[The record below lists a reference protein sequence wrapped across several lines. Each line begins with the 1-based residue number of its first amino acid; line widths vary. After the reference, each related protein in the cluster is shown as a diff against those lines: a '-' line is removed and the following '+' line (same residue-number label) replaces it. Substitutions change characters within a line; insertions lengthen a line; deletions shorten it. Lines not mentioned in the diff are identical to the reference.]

1 MAGNPDNPEVSGL
14 IKLSLRARARN
25 LYIQRCKVLEWWGR
39 SLATTRQTTSR
50 WKGMTTGSRIRIDG
64 FADQK
69 AGMKSFWS
77 EERNP

>member
-1 MAGNPDNPEVSGL
+1 
-14 IKLSLRARARN
+14 
-25 LYIQRCKVLEWWGR
+25 
-39 SLATTRQTTSR
+39 
-50 WKGMTTGSRIRIDG
+50 MTTGSRIRIDG